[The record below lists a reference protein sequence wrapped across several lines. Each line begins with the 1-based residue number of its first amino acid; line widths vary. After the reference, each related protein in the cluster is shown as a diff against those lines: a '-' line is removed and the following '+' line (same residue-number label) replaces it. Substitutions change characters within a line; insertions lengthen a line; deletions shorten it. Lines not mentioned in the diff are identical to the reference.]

1 MNLWRKLLRS
11 WSRRRR
17 FHQRCRTPV
26 VLQMEAAEC
35 GAAALAMVLAY
46 YRYYEPLE
54 KLRQLYARGIKK
66 GVSNPES
73 YAVKNWIISAQGF
86 LISCATFEIGMV

>member
-54 KLRQLYARGIKK
+54 KGRRG
-66 GVSNPES
+66 
-73 YAVKNWIISAQGF
+73 SADSMRRGAN
-86 LISCATFEIGMV
+86 CRWTG